1 MRGCCCRLRRTSEQ
15 RVSLTSRF
23 LVSLLA
29 LSLPAA
35 ATAQQTARLQ
45 FHGNAFAA
53 FVDQNTLRGG
63 SELQSTAWLM
73 SSYTHAMGAG
83 ELGARVMLTLDPLTL
98 GDCGYARLAIGQ
110 LSMCDDRAFDD
121 RVGAHPLFMD
131 VSAHG
136 TLRLDDMTLSL
147 RAGLVGEPALGPVSY
162 MHRASGQFDPAL
174 PLTSFDLNP
183 AHIANGFA
191 TVGIA
196 RGRFSLELSAFNNDH
211 GDDDPYDL
219 DTGAFNSL
227 AARAGV
233 RIGGANLL
241 RISAGQLDS
250 VRGGAHAGH
259 GGISGNT
266 RVVTLSL
273 EGDNS
278 VRSMPVNT
286 TLAWGRQDAGGIG
299 THALLAEAL
308 VQSGRHALSLRAES
322 LQSVEQVATIVLLP
336 DGTHD
341 HDITN
346 HVVSTHEI
354 GAAWSVRV
362 ARLFN
367 VQARAGLRGNITFFP
382 ERRHGY
388 FGESRGRSFAAFVN
402 LQPAARSAPHV
413 H

>member
-147 RAGLVGEPALGPVSY
+147 RAGLVGEPALGPASY
-162 MHRASGQFDPAL
+162 MHRVSARFDPAL

-183 AHIANGFA
+183 AHMANGFA

-196 RGRFSLELSAFNNDH
+196 RGRFSLELSAFNSDH
-211 GDDDPYDL
+211 GDDDLYDL
-219 DTGAFNSL
+219 DTGAFNSF

-241 RISAGQLDS
+241 RISVGQLDS
-250 VRGGAHAGH
+250 VRGAHAGH
-259 GGISGNT
+259 GGVSGNT
-266 RVVTLSL
+266 RVVTVSL
-273 EGDNS
+273 ES
-278 VRSMPVNT
+278 ESSLRSMPVNAA
-286 TLAWGRQDAGGIG
+286 LAWGRQDAGGIG
-299 THALLAEAL
+299 TNAFLAEGL
-308 VQSGRHALSLRAES
+308 VQSGRH
-322 LQSVEQVATIVLLP
+322 
-336 DGTHD
+336 
-341 HDITN
+341 
-346 HVVSTHEI
+346 
-354 GAAWSVRV
+354 
-362 ARLFN
+362 
-367 VQARAGLRGNITFFP
+367 
-382 ERRHGY
+382 
-388 FGESRGRSFAAFVN
+388 
-402 LQPAARSAPHV
+402 
-413 H
+413 